1 MVKKADIPLAD
12 SHRIINP
19 GSVILVSAHSNNFK
33 TISTIAWHM
42 PVSSWPKLVAIS
54 LANTRYSL
62 KLIVES
68 QEFCINLPDYSLLD
82 KVIFC
87 GTYSGKEVDK
97 FSETGFTPM
106 RCKSISSSY
115 IEECVAHIECKLFSI
130 FEGGDHQ
137 IVVGE
142 VKAAYANEN
151 LFNSDG
157 VIDIT
162 RISLI
167 HHLGGS
173 HFCVLKKDL

>member
-1 MVKKADIPLAD
+1 MVEKVDIPIAD
-12 SHRIINP
+12 SERIISP
-19 GSVILVSAHSNNFK
+19 GSVILVSTGLDDIH

-62 KLIVES
+62 QLIVES

-82 KVIFC
+82 RVVFC

-97 FSETGFTPM
+97 FSEAGFTPM
-106 RCKSISSSY
+106 RCRSISSSY
-115 IEECVAHIECKLFSI
+115 IQECIAHIECTLFSI
-130 FEGGDHQ
+130 FEAGDHK

-142 VKAAYANEN
+142 VKSAYANEN

-157 VIDIT
+157 VIDIS
-162 RISLI
+162 RVALI

-173 HFCVLKKDL
+173 HFCMLKKES